1 MFRHPGLFAVRLMA
15 VRLRCWLSGFG
26 VGCLAFAIRL
36 MAVWL
41 FAVRPMAVWLLADG
55 GLAEGCLASGGILC
69 GLLSCQVEPAQHKAS
84 HVPPSPARFN
94 RCPERRAALVEA

>member
-1 MFRHPGLFAVRLMA
+1 MFRHPGLFAVWIFAVWPMA
-15 VRLRCWLSGFG
+15 VRI
-26 VGCLAFAIRL
+26 FAIG
-36 MAVWL
+36 
-41 FAVRPMAVWLLADG
+41 LLADG
-55 GLAEGCLASGGILC
+55 GLALALASGGILC

>member
-36 MAVWL
+36 
-41 FAVRPMAVWLLADG
+41 MAVWLLADG

>member
-15 VRLRCWLSGFG
+15 VRLLAVWL
-26 VGCLAFAIRL
+26 FAIRL
-36 MAVWL
+36 MA
-41 FAVRPMAVWLLADG
+41 DG
-55 GLAEGCLASGGILC
+55 GLAFCCLVDGCPAFCCLALALASGGILC
-69 GLLSCQVEPAQHKAS
+69 GPLSCQVVPAQHKAS